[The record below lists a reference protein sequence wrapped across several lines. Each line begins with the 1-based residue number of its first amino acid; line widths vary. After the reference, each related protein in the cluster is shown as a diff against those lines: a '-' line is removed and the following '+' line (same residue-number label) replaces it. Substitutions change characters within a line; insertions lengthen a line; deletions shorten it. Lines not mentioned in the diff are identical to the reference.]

1 MQIRFGADK
10 ALRVL
15 WQQFIGSF
23 LFPLWWSITD
33 SCNICHTKL
42 SKRHNLKE
50 HIKERTKVRLQII
63 TSLQQTHDLKDRCDK
78 PNSRNIFFFFYIITW
93 SLFVASTEAVFNL
106 FTIDARLDISPW
118 SSSSKF
124 WSETSADKPKCIR
137 KNIKEI
143 LRMTVRINII
153 HQTTCKKGISTAITN
168 AWVLNYLDVQINKW
182 YFWTILTESFSVTLK
197 TS

>member
-78 PNSRNIFFFFYIITW
+78 PNSRNIFFFFLYHYLIIVCSINW
-93 SLFVASTEAVFNL
+93 SCLQPFHHRRTAWHLSLVFILKVLIWNL
-106 FTIDARLDISPW
+106 CRQT
-118 SSSSKF
+118 KMH
-124 WSETSADKPKCIR
+124 
-137 KNIKEI
+137 KNKYK
-143 LRMTVRINII
+143 RN
-153 HQTTCKKGISTAITN
+153 ITN
-168 AWVLNYLDVQINKW
+168 DYKN
-182 YFWTILTESFSVTLK
+182 
-197 TS
+197 